1 MTIVPRKQL
10 IQNVINYYNFK
21 EKNEIVKSI
30 PFS

>member
-10 IQNVINYYNFK
+10 IQNVIKYYDFK
-21 EKNEIVKSI
+21 EKNEIAKSI